1 MRPLPDGDPVLG
13 ARRPD
18 VTTRNRRAALLNEAS
33 RKKREGIRDMIR
45 LNLKLSRLPMDPVR
59 RYKMSRIVDE
69 EEPCET

>member
-1 MRPLPDGDPVLG
+1 MRTLLDGDPVLG
-13 ARRPD
+13 VWRPD
-18 VTTRNRRAALLNEAS
+18 VTTRNRRAALLSEAA

-45 LNLKLSRLPMDPVR
+45 LNLKLSRLPMDPLR